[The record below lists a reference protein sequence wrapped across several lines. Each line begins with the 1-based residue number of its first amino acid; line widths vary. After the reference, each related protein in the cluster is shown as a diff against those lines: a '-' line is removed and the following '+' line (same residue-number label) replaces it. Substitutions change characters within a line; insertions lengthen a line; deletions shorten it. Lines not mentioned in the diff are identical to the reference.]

1 MLPSGYGS
9 FPSRDAVT
17 ANRCTG
23 GLLSKSV
30 IGTMRNPAVSD
41 RGAIAGPPP
50 IRSAYCDRRYELRVS
65 VELCLGNVPM
75 PIRLPTQKRMAVPI
89 PKVRS
94 KATSMATSVP

>member
-23 GLLSKSV
+23 GLLSESV
-30 IGTMRNPAVSD
+30 IETMRNPAVSD
-41 RGAIAGPPP
+41 RGAIAGPP